1 MRKYDPNSKCK
12 NRETRIFLRPGKTD
26 FRKSINGLSVMVQEY
41 MKEDPFSGHY
51 YVFCN
56 RTKTMLK
63 ILYWDRNGF
72 CLWHKRLEEDKFRWP
87 NVASEIHE
95 INREEFRWLLLGLD
109 FYNAHKIRRYAS
121 VS

>member
-1 MRKYDPNSKCK
+1 MQLQ
-12 NRETRIFLRPGKTD
+12 NRDTKIFLRPGKTD

-51 YVFCN
+51 FVFCN

-72 CLWHKRLEEDKFRWP
+72 CLWHKRLEEDRFRWP
-87 NVASEIHE
+87 NIAADIHE

-121 VS
+121 VI

>member
-1 MRKYDPNSKCK
+1 MQLQ

-26 FRKSINGLSVMVQEY
+26 FRKSINGLSAMVQEH

-56 RTKTMLK
+56 RTKSMLK
-63 ILYWDRNGF
+63 ILYWDKNGF

-87 NVASEIHE
+87 NIAADIHE
-95 INREEFRWLLLGLD
+95 ITSEEFRWLLLGLD

-121 VS
+121 VV

>member
-1 MRKYDPNSKCK
+1 MLNLQ
-12 NRETRIFLRPGKTD
+12 RETRIFLHPGKTD
-26 FRKSINGLSVMVQEY
+26 FRKSINGLSVFVQEH
-41 MKEDPFSGHY
+41 MKEDPFSGNY

-56 RTKTMLK
+56 RTKNMLK

-87 NVASEIHE
+87 RIAEDVHE
-95 INREEFRWLLLGLD
+95 ITREEFRWLLQGLD

-121 VS
+121 VI

>member
-1 MRKYDPNSKCK
+1 MQLQ

-26 FRKSINGLSVMVQEY
+26 FRKSINGLSAMVQEH

-56 RTKTMLK
+56 RTKSMLK
-63 ILYWDRNGF
+63 ILYWDKNGF

-87 NVASEIHE
+87 NIASDIHE
-95 INREEFRWLLLGLD
+95 ITSEEFRWLLLGLD

-121 VS
+121 VV